1 MRVTKAIAPLL
12 LGLWLAPI
20 STLCQDS
27 GEQGTMFR
35 GDRAEIS
42 VTVRNS
48 SGEIITAPAT
58 VKLVKNGQDAD
69 QSSTSQGRAFFIP
82 RGWGDFTIVVEA
94 TGYKSAQK
102 DVSVALPVQLEV
114 DVYLE
119 RELASNESTGVPGGP
134 ILAPKAQQALAKG
147 MKALR
152 EGNLEEAQKQVG
164 KAVELAP
171 SNPEVLYVQGVVYMK
186 QNNWVSAESVLEKSQ
201 QIAPNQP
208 RVLSALGMALCNQK
222 KYAEAIPLLEKAT
235 QVEPASGWETYWALA
250 KAYYSPEQYEPAMK
264 MVGQA
269 QDKTRMPTPQVDM
282 LQAQCLT
289 AVGRYED
296 AAQVL
301 RRLLQTDQNG
311 PDAATARHWLE
322 KLAEDGKIRR

>member
-1 MRVTKAIAPLL
+1 LRIIKAIAPLL
-12 LGLWLAPI
+12 VGLWLVPT

-42 VTVRNS
+42 VTVRDS

-69 QSSTSQGRAFFIP
+69 QSATSQGRAFFIP
-82 RGWGDFTIVVEA
+82 RGWGDFTIAVEA

-102 DVSVALPVQLEV
+102 DVSVTLPVQLEV

-119 RELASNESTGVPGGP
+119 RELAPNESTGVPGAP

-147 MKALR
+147 TKALR
-152 EGNLEEAQKQVG
+152 EGNLDEAQKQIG
-164 KAVELAP
+164 KAMQLAP
-171 SNPEVLYVQGVVYMK
+171 SNPQVLYIQGMVYMK
-186 QNNWVSAESVLEKSQ
+186 QSNWVSAESVLQKSQ

-208 RVLSALGMALCNQK
+208 RVLSALGMALCNQR
-222 KYAEAIPLLEKAT
+222 KYAEAIPLLEKAA
-235 QVEPASGWETYWALA
+235 QVAPASGWETYWALA
-250 KAYYSPEQYEPAMK
+250 KAYYYREQYAPALK
-264 MVGQA
+264 MVEQA
-269 QDKTRMPTPQVDM
+269 QSKTHTPISQVDM

-301 RRLLQTDQNG
+301 RKLLQTGTDG
-311 PDAATARHWLE
+311 PDAATARHWLD
-322 KLAEDGKIRR
+322 KLADDGKIQR